1 MYTDESEGVKTGCR
15 EDESTEPVD
24 VWKGRAMRDPSIR
37 VTTGLIFV
45 TLLVIGGLSVGTS
58 LWTIRAQRHDA
69 LIVNLAG
76 RQRMLSQ
83 KASKEAWLGL
93 LKGQAPDQRAK
104 MEEAARQFEEG
115 LRALMEGGQI
125 TYGGTTVAVP
135 PATDPAFYAAL
146 EAVQTTWEPLYQAA
160 QAVLENEPDSL
171 AFAQGMDDLA
181 HFSEAVLEEMDKA
194 VRLYQV
200 AAESRVARL
209 ARLEMVYLF
218 TGVLALAVGYG
229 LITLQVLRPISA
241 LKRAIQ
247 QMEEGN
253 LDHPIGVRVRN
264 ELGRLARSFEA
275 MRKRVRA
282 RIREQTT
289 LLDLSQKLI
298 GLTDPQ
304 AVIETLVQVVQEVLQ
319 VDYVALMTP
328 DPTGRWLVLAS
339 GAGWDPELYGRHR
352 VPIETSQEGHVF
364 RHGEPLWQLDSREG
378 DLLPPLAELQEHGVA
393 GTSITVPLQGEA
405 GVLGVLRVHSTQPR
419 SFTADEVR
427 LLTLLAN
434 QGTIALERA
443 QKHQATQEAET
454 RYRALFDGI
463 PIGLYRSTPDGRIL
477 DANPAL
483 VSILGYPDR
492 ASLLAA
498 NATELYVDPQARTR
512 WQALMEREG
521 TAQGFEARLRRYDG
535 TVIWVRDSARA
546 VRDVEGRLLYYEG
559 SLEEIT
565 QEKRAEEE
573 LRRQRDELAV
583 RANILGAT
591 LRTGDLDERL
601 HRILDEVLA
610 FLNVEF
616 GGIHLVQNDEMVLR
630 AWRDLPDDLR
640 AQVLSFPVDDPPD
653 WMREPCIVH
662 ERLSDP
668 GSIPAFAK
676 REGIQAWASIP
687 LRLPPQDG
695 GEGEWL
701 GTLTVASR
709 RYEAL
714 DKQDVR
720 ALQAIGDQ
728 LALAIDH
735 ARTYRQARERLARL
749 QTLRAID
756 RAIIQSLDLEEIL
769 HIVLE
774 RVPRELGADAVAISL
789 LDEARRWARVFVM
802 RLPNGTVVEEQAF
815 DLAENLLH
823 WFVERQEPVIIYDL
837 AQDPRVQMHRKSIRN
852 GRLVSYLGVPLVV
865 RDRTIGILHILTTE
879 PRVFADEDI
888 AFFRTMAGQ
897 AAIAIENARAFSE
910 ATARAEAVE
919 RMLTAQSEMTTA
931 TPARIARV
939 ILETLQRS
947 VDAERVHFFRYD
959 NQMRV
964 LILEETWGTPSD
976 AIGEGSPQPVFPLG
990 EERGL
995 MGLVAFTRQPLYLP
1009 DCQADPRWIRLDPD
1023 VRSAYILPLAF
1034 GERLFGVVALMASR
1048 LHAFPAP
1055 RRALADL
1062 FAHSAAAALENAR
1075 LLARIRE
1082 QARQVQQIIDTVP
1095 EGVLL
1100 LSAQQRILLANP
1112 TAREHLRVLAGVKV
1126 GDTLTHLG
1134 GRPVTELLTTPSDG
1148 LWHEVTVEGPP
1159 HRVFEVVTQPVTGD
1173 EGWVLLL
1180 RDVTREREVQQ
1191 RIQEQ
1196 DRLAAVGQLA
1206 AGIAHDFNNILAV
1219 ITLYTQMALQNPDLP
1234 ANVQERLATVVQ
1246 QAKRAANLI
1255 QQILDFSRR
1264 SPLERRPLD
1273 LLPFLKE
1280 LTRLLNRTLPENIQ
1294 VEIAYGS
1301 DEYTVSADP
1310 TRLQQALMNL
1320 AFNAWDAMPE
1330 GGILH
1335 IGLERVRIEPGEALP
1350 LPDME
1355 AGEWVRVTVTDTG
1368 VGIPEDVLPHIFE
1381 PFFTTKPPGEGTGL
1395 GLAQVYGIIKQH
1407 EGHVDVE
1414 SQVGQGTTFSL
1425 YLPALTVAQVDL
1437 PGVKGADLPRGR
1449 GETIL
1454 VVEDDPTTRSALR
1467 EILEMLNY
1475 RVLEAAHG
1483 REALALFEQHADEIA
1498 LLLSD
1503 LVMPEMGGI
1512 PLIYALRKQNPSL
1525 KIVVMTGYP
1534 LGEEAQALPLE
1545 GIVDWLSKPPSM
1557 EQLAEVVDRVLH
1569 SPESPNH

>member
-1 MYTDESEGVKTGCR
+1 
-15 EDESTEPVD
+15 
-24 VWKGRAMRDPSIR
+24 MRNPSIR
-37 VTTGLIFV
+37 VTTGFIFV
-45 TLLVIGGLSVGTS
+45 TLLLLGGLSVGTN
-58 LWTIRAQRHDA
+58 LWAIRAHQSDA

-83 KASKEAWLGL
+83 RVSTKTWLSL
-93 LKGQAPDQRAK
+93 LKGQDSGRRADI
-104 MEEAARQFEEG
+104 EEAARQFEEG
-115 LRALMEGGQI
+115 LRALMEGGEI
-125 TYGGTTVAVP
+125 VYGDATVVVP
-135 PATDPAFYAAL
+135 PATDPTFYSAL
-146 EAVQTTWEPLYQAA
+146 ETVQTAWRPLRQAA
-160 QAVLENEPDSL
+160 RTVLESEPGSP
-171 AFAQGMDDLA
+171 AFIRGMADLE
-181 HFSEAVLEEMDKA
+181 HFSEAVLEEMDRA

-200 AAESRVARL
+200 AAEARVARI
-209 ARLEMVYLF
+209 ARLEVAYFLV
-218 TGVLALAVGYG
+218 GVLALAVGYG
-229 LITLQVLRPISA
+229 LFTLQVLHPIST
-241 LKRAIQ
+241 LKKVVQR
-247 QMEEGN
+247 MEEGD
-253 LDHPIGVRVRN
+253 LEHPIGVRVRN
-264 ELGRLARSFEA
+264 ELGRLAYSFEA
-275 MRKRVRA
+275 MRARIRA
-282 RIREQTT
+282 RIQEQTT
-289 LLDLSQKLI
+289 LLDFSQELI
-298 GLTDPQ
+298 GLTDPH
-304 AVIETLVQVVQEVLQ
+304 AVIETTVRVVQKALR
-319 VDYVALMTP
+319 VDYVSLMIP
-328 DPTGRWLVLAS
+328 DPTGHWLVLVR
-339 GAGWDPELYGRHR
+339 GAGWDPDLYGRYR
-352 VPIETSQEGHVF
+352 VPIEASQEGYVF
-364 RHGEPLWQLDSREG
+364 RHGEPLRQVGSQG
-378 DLLPPLAELQEHGVA
+378 HNPSSPLAGLQERGVVS
-393 GTSITVPLQGEA
+393 SIIVPLRGKA
-405 GVLGVLRVHSTQPR
+405 GILGVLRVHNAQPR
-419 SFTADEVR
+419 PFTSDEVR

-443 QKHQATQEAET
+443 QEYQATQEAEMQ
-454 RYRALFDGI
+454 YRALFNGA
-463 PIGLYRSTPDGRIL
+463 PVGLYRSTSDGRIL

-483 VSILGYPDR
+483 VSILGFPDR
-492 ASLLAA
+492 ASLLAV
-498 NATELYVDPQARTR
+498 NVTDLYVDPQVRIR
-512 WQALMEREG
+512 WQQLIEQEG
-521 TAQGFEARLRRYDG
+521 TVQGFEIQLRRYDG

-546 VRDVEGRLLYYEG
+546 VRDAEGNLLYYEG

-565 QEKRAEEE
+565 QEKQAEEE

-583 RANILGAT
+583 RARILGAT
-591 LRTGDLDERL
+591 LITVDLDERL

-616 GGIHLVQNDEMVLR
+616 GGIHLVQNNEVVLR

-640 AQVLSFPVDDPPD
+640 AQVLSFPIDDLPD
-653 WMREPCIVH
+653 WMREPRIVH

-668 GSIPAFAK
+668 GLIPEFAK
-676 REGIQAWASIP
+676 QEGIQAWAIIP
-687 LRLPPQDG
+687 LWLPPQDG

-701 GTLTVASR
+701 GALMVASR

-789 LDEARRWARVFVM
+789 LDEAQRWAGVFVM
-802 RLPNGTVVEEQAF
+802 RLPNGTVVEERAF

-823 WFVERQEPVIIYDL
+823 WFVERREPVIIYDL
-837 AQDPRVQMHRKSIRN
+837 AQDPRVQMHWRSIRN

-865 RDRTIGILHILTTE
+865 RDRTIGILHILTTG
-879 PRVFADEDI
+879 PKVFADEDI

-910 ATARAEAVE
+910 ATARADAVE
-919 RMLTAQSEMTTA
+919 QMLAAQSEMTTA
-931 TPARIARV
+931 TPAHIVSV

-947 VDAERVHFFRYD
+947 VNAERVHFFRYD
-959 NQMRV
+959 SQTRV
-964 LILEETWGTPSD
+964 LMLEETWGTPLGD
-976 AIGEGSPQPVFPLG
+976 ARERFLQPVFPLG

-995 MGLVAFTRQPLYLP
+995 VGLVASTRQPLYLP
-1009 DCQADPRWIRLDPD
+1009 DCHADSRWIRLDPTIH
-1023 VRSAYILPLAF
+1023 SAYLLPLAS
-1034 GERLFGVVALMASR
+1034 GERLFGVVTLLASEP
-1048 LHAFPAP
+1048 HAFPAP

-1062 FAHSAAAALENAR
+1062 FAHSAATALENAH
-1075 LLARIRE
+1075 LLARIQE
-1082 QARQVQQIIDTVP
+1082 QAHQVQRIMDTVP

-1100 LSAQQRILLANP
+1100 LNAQHRILLANP
-1112 TAREHLRVLAGVKV
+1112 TAREYLMALAGVKV
-1126 GDTLTHLG
+1126 GDILTQLG
-1134 GRPVTELLTTPSDG
+1134 GRPVAELLTTPSDG
-1148 LWHEVTVEGPP
+1148 LGHEVTVEGPP
-1159 HRVFEVVTQPVTGD
+1159 RRIFEVVAQPVAED
-1173 EGWVLLL
+1173 EGWVLIL

-1219 ITLYTQMALQNPDLP
+1219 IILYTQMALQDPDLP
-1234 ANVQERLATVVQ
+1234 AGVQERLATVVQ

-1255 QQILDFSRR
+1255 QQVLDFSRR

-1280 LTRLLNRTLPENIQ
+1280 LTRLLDRTLPESIQ

-1335 IGLERVRIEPGEALP
+1335 ISLERVRIGPDEVPP

-1355 AGEWVRVTVTDTG
+1355 AGEWVRVMVTDTG

-1395 GLAQVYGIIKQH
+1395 GLAQVYGIVKQH

-1414 SQVGQGTTFSL
+1414 SRVGEGTTFSL
-1425 YLPALTVAQVDL
+1425 YLPALTVAQGEL
-1437 PGVKGADLPRGR
+1437 PVVKGTDLPRGR

-1454 VVEDDPTTRSALR
+1454 VVEDDQATRSALR

-1483 REALALFEQHADEIA
+1483 REALAVFEQHADEIA

-1512 PLIYALRKQNPSL
+1512 PLIYALRKRKPSL
-1525 KIVVMTGYP
+1525 KIVVLTGYP
-1534 LGEEAQALPLE
+1534 LGEAVQAPLLA
-1545 GIVDWLSKPPSM
+1545 GVVDWLSKPPSM
-1557 EQLAEVVDRVLH
+1557 ERLAEVVDRILH
-1569 SPESPNH
+1569 PPESLNC